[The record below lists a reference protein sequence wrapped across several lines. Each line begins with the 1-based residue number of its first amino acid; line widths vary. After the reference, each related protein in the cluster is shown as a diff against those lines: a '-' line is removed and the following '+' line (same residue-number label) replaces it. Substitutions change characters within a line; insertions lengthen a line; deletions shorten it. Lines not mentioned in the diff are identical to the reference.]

1 MGELTERDDD
11 RDRVPENWQTLLWII
26 LMIGVID

>member
-11 RDRVPENWQTLLWII
+11 IDRVPEKLAKAFMDNFDDWRH
-26 LMIGVID
+26 